1 MNIAT
6 RCGLSFLL
14 MASLVFS
21 EDWPQ
26 FRGPGGEGHST
37 EKNLPLT
44 WSETSNIAWKT
55 LIPGRGWSSPAVAN
69 GRIWLTSEVDS
80 GLHVYSL
87 DATSGKLLK
96 DVTVFPK
103 RDLGSQHA
111 KNTHASPT
119 PILEEGRVYVHFGS
133 HGTAALTS
141 DGEILWKATLT
152 YEPMHGTGGSPV
164 IYKDLLIFSCD
175 GTDVQYVV
183 ALNKST
189 GKVKWKTNR
198 KAYMAFSTPLLIQVD
213 GKDQLV
219 SPGAYRTVAY
229 DPANGKELWSVAYG
243 EGFSNVP
250 RPVFGHGLIFLSSGF
265 NRADLLAVKP
275 GGEVVWKYGRS
286 VSLTPSFLLVGDE
299 LYMVSDNGIATCF
312 DAKTGTV
319 RWQQRLGGTFSASPT
334 YADGRIYF
342 QDEDGQTVVIAPG
355 KEFRKLA
362 TNQLDGQ
369 TLATLAI
376 SGGQIFL
383 RTGTHLYAIRTLAP

>member
-383 RTGTHLYAIRTLAP
+383 RTGTHLYAIRTLAQ

>member
-1 MNIAT
+1 
-6 RCGLSFLL
+6 
-14 MASLVFS
+14 MASLVYG

-44 WSETSNIAWKT
+44 WSETSHIAWKT

-69 GRIWLTSEVDS
+69 DRIWLTSEVDS

-87 DATSGKLLK
+87 DATSGKVLK

-119 PILEEGRVYVHFGS
+119 PILEDGRVYVHFGS
-133 HGTAALTS
+133 HGTAALNS
-141 DGEILWKATLT
+141 DGEILWKATMT

-164 IYKDLLIFSCD
+164 IYRDLLIFSCD

-183 ALNKST
+183 ALNKNS

-213 GKDQLV
+213 GKDQVV

-286 VSLTPSFLLVGDE
+286 VSLTPSFLLVGEE

-319 RWQQRLGGTFSASPT
+319 RWQQRLGGTYSASPT
-334 YADGRIYF
+334 FADGRIYF
-342 QDEDGQTVVIAPG
+342 QNEDGETVVIAPG

-362 TNQLDGQ
+362 VNQLDGQ

-383 RTGTHLYAIRTLAP
+383 RTGTHLYAIRNSTP